1 MQSRAALRSVQVDSS
16 MDGLQMIELYNAS
29 SLLFHANPIYEFH
42 PLTLAYLHTL
52 RRSSVDGTNTGL
64 QMLRDVAR

>member
-29 SLLFHANPIYEFH
+29 SL
-42 PLTLAYLHTL
+42 PLP
-52 RRSSVDGTNTGL
+52 RKSDI
-64 QMLRDVAR
+64 